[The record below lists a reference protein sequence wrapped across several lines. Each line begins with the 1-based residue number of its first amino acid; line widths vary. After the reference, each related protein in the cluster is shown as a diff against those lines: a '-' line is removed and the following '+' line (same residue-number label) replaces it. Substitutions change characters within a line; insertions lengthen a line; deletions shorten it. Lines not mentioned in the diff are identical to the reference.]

1 MQEGFD
7 RTTEETETDSHPA
20 SSPGAMGN
28 CELLAKGES
37 VFFKGVVLGKLIMLP
52 PVEDCISK
60 NI

>member
-7 RTTEETETDSHPA
+7 RTTEETEKDSHPA

-37 VFFKGVVLGKLIMLP
+37 VFFKDVVLVDQPHSMDEP
-52 PVEDCISK
+52 
-60 NI
+60 